1 MAVPTTRKNRLVTPT
16 FLIAWLVNFIQYL
29 LFYLLVTT
37 IALYAVKQFA
47 VGEAASGLAASSF
60 VIGATVARVFCGY
73 VTDVVGRRPVLV
85 SASVLV
91 AVACLLY
98 LPVDNFPLLVVVRA
112 LHGFA
117 YAFATTAVMA
127 MAQSV
132 IPASRRA
139 EGTGYFALSST
150 LATAVGPALG
160 LFLVESFDY
169 RTLFVVTFATSVVA
183 LVAALVLRTPQVR
196 QPAGRFNVADVA
208 HPAVIPI
215 GVFMMLIGLCYAG
228 VITYLNA
235 YAVERDLTV
244 GASLFFIGYAAVML
258 VMRFVLGRVQDRH
271 GDNVVVAL
279 GVVSFVIAL
288 VVLSLATENW
298 MVVAAGMLTGLG
310 YGTLMPA
317 CQAIAVRLVE
327 PERMG
332 TGISTMFLFMDLGL
346 GIGPVF
352 LGMLVAAT
360 SYGAMYAVLAVICLL
375 AGFLYVLVNGR
386 HVSGSRLRG
395 VDAVSAE

>member
-1 MAVPTTRKNRLVTPT
+1 MAEGSTSNGKLVTPT

-37 IALYAVKQFA
+37 IALYAAMEFS
-47 VGEAASGLAASSF
+47 VGEAASGLAASAF

-73 VTDVVGRRPVLV
+73 VTDVVGRRRALV
-85 SASVLV
+85 ASSVVV

-98 LPVDNFPLLVVVRA
+98 LPVDDYVLLVAVRA

-117 YAFATTAVMA
+117 YAFASTAVMA

-139 EGTGYFALSST
+139 EGTGYFALGST

-160 LFLVESFDY
+160 LFLAGSFSY
-169 RTLFVVTFATSVVA
+169 RVLFVVTLATSVVA
-183 LVAALVLRTPQVR
+183 LVAALVLRAPEVR
-196 QPAGRFNVADVA
+196 RPVARFHLADVV

-215 GVFMMLIGLCYAG
+215 GLFMTLVGLCYAG

-235 YAVERDLTV
+235 YAAGRDLTV
-244 GASLFFIGYAAVML
+244 GAGLFFFGYASVML

-271 GDNVVVAL
+271 GDNVVIAL
-279 GVVSFVIAL
+279 GVVSFVAAL
-288 VVLSLATENW
+288 LTLTVAGENW
-298 MVVAAGMLTGLG
+298 MVVVAGMLTGLG

-327 PERMG
+327 PERLG
-332 TGISTMFLFMDLGL
+332 TGISTMYLFMDVGFGL
-346 GIGPVF
+346 GPVF
-352 LGMLVAAT
+352 LGMLVAVS
-360 SYGAMYAVLAVICLL
+360 SYGTMYAFLAGVCVLAGV
-375 AGFLYVLVNGR
+375 FYVFVHGR
-386 HVSGSRLRG
+386 RVSGPRLRT
-395 VDAVSAE
+395 VDEG